1 MVTDLLSLET
11 GFKITTTGLE
21 VYGIPSFEQWMKQG
35 RELWFAK
42 QSIQWCI
49 GDWINFG
56 EKAYGGKYEQALDE
70 TDYTLQTLENYAY
83 TCRAIL
89 PTARRELVSFSNHS
103 EVASLSEDDR
113 EYALDM
119 LESKQWN
126 RAQVR
131 QWKKELKGD
140 TNPTEQTITLQYRA
154 HTIKAGI
161 LTVSFVAPDEVWQIA
176 EYKAVVRKP
185 VAQPKAGE
193 QVA

>member
-1 MVTDLLSLET
+1 MNDLATLET
-11 GFKITTTGLE
+11 GFKITVTGLE
-21 VYGIPSFEQWMKQG
+21 VYGVPSFEQWMKQG

-83 TCRAIL
+83 TCKAIL

-103 EVASLSEDDR
+103 EVASLSEDNR

-131 QWKKELKGD
+131 TFKKELKGD
-140 TNPTEQTITLQYRA
+140 TTPDEQTVTLRFTHMQRRDNQL
-154 HTIKAGI
+154 IVVFI
-161 LTVSFVAPDEVWQIA
+161 PPDGEIVDF
-176 EYKAVVRKP
+176 KAVVRKP
-185 VAQPKAGE
+185 KAAQALKA
-193 QVA
+193 VS

>member
-1 MVTDLLSLET
+1 MNNLATTET
-11 GFKITTTGLE
+11 GFKITVTGLE
-21 VYGIPSFEQWMKQG
+21 VYGVPSFEQWMKQG
-35 RELWFAK
+35 RELWYAK

-83 TCRAIL
+83 TCKAIL
-89 PTARRELVSFSNHS
+89 PTARRENVSFSNHS
-103 EVASLSEDDR
+103 EVASLPDDSR

-126 RAQVR
+126 RAKVR

-140 TNPTEQTITLQYRA
+140 TTPDEQIITLKYRA
-154 HTIKAGI
+154 HTIKDGI
-161 LTVSFVAPDEVWQIA
+161 LTVSFVAPVDVWHIVG
-176 EYKAVVRKP
+176 YKAIVST
-185 VAQPKAGE
+185 PKAERKEG
-193 QVA
+193 VA